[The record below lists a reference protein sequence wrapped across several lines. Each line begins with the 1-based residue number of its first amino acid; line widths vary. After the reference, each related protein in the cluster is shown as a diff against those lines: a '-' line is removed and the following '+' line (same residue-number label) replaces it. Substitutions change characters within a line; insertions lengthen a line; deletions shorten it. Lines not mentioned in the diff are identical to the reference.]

1 MVCNF
6 GTIPINKTKMQAAN
20 LILNGDNKVSQ
31 NKEYMYT
38 LGHYDFHHI
47 NKEKIAFKKNYLG
60 MNYHKIVFDCV
71 LEADL
76 NAKHGKAISRS

>member
-31 NKEYMYT
+31 NKEYTVGDIRM
-38 LGHYDFHHI
+38 FI
-47 NKEKIAFKKNYLG
+47 I
-60 MNYHKIVFDCV
+60 
-71 LEADL
+71 
-76 NAKHGKAISRS
+76 